1 MFFWFALSAFAGPH
15 ADWAAEMAQFPP
27 SPRQS
32 LADPTVPR
40 PPPTP
45 GPDRL
50 VYGYQAYWDAN
61 LDTVPWDALS
71 HLAMFN
77 ANVESNG
84 TLTDTD
90 RWDEAAYAVAL
101 GAPYDVKIHLCVTNF
116 STSSLTSLLGDPD
129 ALSTL
134 EDALVQAVNDTGAHG
149 VNIDFEGLPSS
160 RRQEMVDFVIRL
172 ASKVDEVAVATPAV
186 DWSDAWD
193 YAVLSQHADLFIM
206 GYGYHW
212 SGSSESGPTDPLYAG
227 DGTVWS
233 SPWSLSW
240 TLDDY
245 LAKGADPAR
254 VIVGLPLY
262 GYAYQTSSTDVPT
275 PNLGSNGAVF
285 MGSANL
291 DAAVWGAKYEET
303 SASPYFDGVGE
314 QVWYPTVDSV
324 EERVI
329 YAVDHGMGIGFW
341 ALHYDDDDPLL
352 WERVQAH
359 TTPAGTTDPTEST
372 PSTSS
377 THSDPLT
384 TVDARVDPAAEEG
397 CGCSTSGHY
406 GWVSWMVL
414 LPLFARRRR

>member
-1 MFFWFALSAFAGPH
+1 MHLSSLLPSVH
-15 ADWAAEMAQFPP
+15 AAHRSNPP
-27 SPRQS
+27 SIAYKAQATRRAPP
-32 LADPTVPR
+32 LDPDTASAW
-40 PPPTP
+40 
-45 GPDRL
+45 
-50 VYGYQAYWDAN
+50 VYGYYA
-61 LDTVPWDALS
+61 PWAGDLEDLQWQ
-71 HLAMFN
+71 HLTHVAIFAVDLNADGSLEDEVLWTDLAPTAMEL
-77 ANVESNG
+77 AAPHGVHVHL
-84 TLTDTD
+84 TLTCFDDQVMTSVLVNPTT
-90 RWDEAAYAVAL
+90 RATAVSNL
-101 GAPYDVKIHLCVTNF
+101 GALV
-116 STSSLTSLLGDPD
+116 D
-129 ALSTL
+129 A
-134 EDALVQAVNDTGAHG
+134 QGAHG
-149 VNIDFEGLPSS
+149 VSVDCEGMPSS
-160 RRQEMVDFVIRL
+160 LKPHLVSFVGELKER
-172 ASKVDEVAVATPAV
+172 VGEVTVATPAV
-186 DWSDAWD
+186 DWSGAYDYDALAANSD
-193 YAVLSQHADLFIM
+193 GLFIM

-285 MGSANL
+285 MGAANL
-291 DAAVWGAKYEET
+291 DAAVWGAEYEET
-303 SASPYFDGVGE
+303 SASPYFDGLGE

-359 TTPAGTTDPTEST
+359 TTPAGTADPTEST

-377 THSDPLT
+377 THSDPLA
-384 TVDARVDPAAEEG
+384 TVEPRVDPAAG
-397 CGCSTSGHY
+397 KGGGCSTSGYY

-414 LPLFARRRR
+414 LPLLARRHR